1 MTSTWKKHVGGALV
15 VLAGWCT
22 SAQAIDFKTS
32 MIQFDPWTMPDPAN
46 PTKFIGIV
54 PEVMAEIEKRT
65 GHKIVGT
72 MTPYARVE
80 NDLKEGNIDFSLMAW
95 GDQRA
100 EWANKGAVAFPLK
113 FGVIATKGTSI
124 KAYADLKGVKIS
136 VPRGLKVDVK
146 FDEDTT
152 LTKDLDLDYTTGV
165 KKAEAGRV
173 NAVAGSIE
181 TILTIATGL
190 GVRDKFGE
198 ELVLRTAD
206 ASISYSKKA
215 PNIAQAAVINDAI
228 TKMVADGTMA
238 KIRDKWLKK

>member
-1 MTSTWKKHVGGALV
+1 MTSHWKKHLGGALV
-15 VLAGWCT
+15 LLGGLCT
-22 SAQAIDFKTS
+22 GAQAIEFKVD
-32 MIQFDPWTMPDPAN
+32 MIQLDPWTMPDPSNAN
-46 PTKFIGIV
+46 KFIGIV

-100 EWANKGAVAFPLK
+100 EWANKGVAAFTLK

-124 KAYADLKGVKIS
+124 KTYADLKGVKIS

-152 LTKDLDLDYTTGV
+152 LTKDLDLDYTIGV
-165 KKAEAGRV
+165 KKADAGRV
-173 NAVAGSIE
+173 NAVAGAIESI
-181 TILTIATGL
+181 LVIATGL
-190 GVRDKFGE
+190 GIRDKFGD

-206 ASISYSKKA
+206 VTISYSKKA
-215 PNIAQAAVINDAI
+215 PNIAHAAVINDAI